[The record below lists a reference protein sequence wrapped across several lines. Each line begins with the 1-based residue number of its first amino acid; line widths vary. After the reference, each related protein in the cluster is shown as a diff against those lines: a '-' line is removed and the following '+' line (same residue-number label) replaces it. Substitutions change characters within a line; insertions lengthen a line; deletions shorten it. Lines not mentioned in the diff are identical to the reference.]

1 MRQSL
6 MAGFRRRSW
15 ELDFAPTMK
24 ASDCKTLNENKIP
37 SGEIYTGGDF
47 VMAQKIWM
55 LNPNLH
61 SRKFSYLNCYII
73 LPAEIQC
80 YFSALFSS
88 SFFPAPRRPI
98 RATTRLI
105 IMITVK
111 IPTIPFP
118 MMDRVIKKIIPHKK
132 YSFP

>member
-1 MRQSL
+1 MRKSL

-55 LNPNLH
+55 LNPNLY
-61 SRKFSYLNCYII
+61 SRTELAFQKVQLSEL
-73 LPAEIQC
+73 LH
-80 YFSALFSS
+80 YFAG
-88 SFFPAPRRPI
+88 
-98 RATTRLI
+98 
-105 IMITVK
+105 
-111 IPTIPFP
+111 
-118 MMDRVIKKIIPHKK
+118 
-132 YSFP
+132 

>member
-47 VMAQKIWM
+47 VMAQK
-55 LNPNLH
+55 
-61 SRKFSYLNCYII
+61 YGC
-73 LPAEIQC
+73 
-80 YFSALFSS
+80 
-88 SFFPAPRRPI
+88 
-98 RATTRLI
+98 
-105 IMITVK
+105 
-111 IPTIPFP
+111 
-118 MMDRVIKKIIPHKK
+118 
-132 YSFP
+132 